1 MNEFVDILII
11 YFSVCS
17 AFEVYPHISS
27 RRPSTVQG
35 ALLRMFYPS
44 AIGLPEFRTPALTW
58 RDYKRSTNERIMSPA
73 DRVLKEFWVRFPQI
87 CDSLNSVEK

>member
-1 MNEFVDILII
+1 MNEFVDILIF

-17 AFEVYPHISS
+17 AFEVYPYISS

-35 ALLRMFYPS
+35 ALLRKFYPG
-44 AIGLPEFRTPALTW
+44 AFGLVECRTPALTW

-73 DRVLKEFWVRFPQI
+73 DRVLKEFWVCFPHI